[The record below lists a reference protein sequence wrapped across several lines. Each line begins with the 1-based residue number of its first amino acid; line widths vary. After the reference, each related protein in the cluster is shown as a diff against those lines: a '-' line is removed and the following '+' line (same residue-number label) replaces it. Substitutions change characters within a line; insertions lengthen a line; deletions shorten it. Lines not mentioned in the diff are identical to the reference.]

1 MTSLPTSPSRARA
14 DELPQLAA
22 SAKARALAVRAQ
34 IQELDPSQL
43 QAVSGGAG
51 GTMFDDYCGTVIRR
65 FPFPGGSGGLGDER
79 PPLING
85 RWVDADEFGAK
96 MFDTWVSL
104 FDVSMALERREASVD
119 LFEVAA

>member
-1 MTSLPTSPSRARA
+1 MNPLPTSPSRVHAA
-14 DELPQLAA
+14 DLPQLAA

-85 RWVDADEFGAK
+85 RWADLVAGGALNATLGGAGPQIGGLGAK
-96 MFDTWVSL
+96 TTFG
-104 FDVSMALERREASVD
+104 
-119 LFEVAA
+119 